1 MFKETPVSVQTTK
14 NNYLQGHGHG
24 NEWYVD
30 LSPASRKVKSYYE
43 ETVDAMENLYA
54 TKTGKFQVLYSG
66 GVDSQYICE
75 VFLRLKMDFDIVIIR
90 LLSDTREVYNQHDI
104 LYAYQFCAKN
114 NITPIIH
121 DLNFDDFVKTG
132 KMLELAESVCC
143 CSIPIPAT
151 LHVAKQL
158 DGYSIIAGGDPYIK
172 YDKLNNVWL
181 FEELEYAH
189 SSLRYYSK
197 NNLNGSPFILSYTP
211 EMMLSFLLDP
221 SMVKLGSGLVP
232 GKIGSNSTKSH
243 VYNNG
248 SNFDIDVYDFV
259 SMNRIKYTGYETIID
274 APIMQHPN
282 LKIFK
287 EFEKKWNGEYVLPYN
302 EVIKILGINQ

>member
-1 MFKETPVSVQTTK
+1 MEFTK

-24 NEWYVD
+24 SDWYVD

-43 ETVDAMENLYA
+43 ETVHAMENLYE

-75 VFLRLKMDFDIVIIR
+75 VFLKLKMDFDTIIIR
-90 LLSDTREVYNQHDI
+90 LMSNNGEVYNQHDI
-104 LYAYQFCAKN
+104 AYAYEFCAKN
-114 NITPIIH
+114 NITPIIY
-121 DLNFDDFVKTG
+121 DVNFDDFVESG
-132 KMLELAESVCC
+132 KIVEIAESVNC
-143 CSIPIPAT
+143 CSFAVPAT
-151 LHVAKQL
+151 FYVANKL

-172 YDKLNNVWL
+172 YNESKNVWL

-189 SSLRYYSK
+189 SSLRYYAK

-221 SMVKLGSGLVP
+221 KMVALGLGLVP
-232 GKIGSNSTKSH
+232 GKTGSNSTKSH

-248 SNFDIDVYDFV
+248 SGFNIDVYDFV
-259 SMNRIKYTGYETIID
+259 NLIRIKYTGYEKISYSPIID
-274 APIMQHPN
+274 HPN
-282 LKIFK
+282 LKIFE
-287 EFEKKWNGEYVLPYN
+287 EFKKKWNGEYVEPYHD
-302 EVIKILGINQ
+302 VVTRLSIHQ